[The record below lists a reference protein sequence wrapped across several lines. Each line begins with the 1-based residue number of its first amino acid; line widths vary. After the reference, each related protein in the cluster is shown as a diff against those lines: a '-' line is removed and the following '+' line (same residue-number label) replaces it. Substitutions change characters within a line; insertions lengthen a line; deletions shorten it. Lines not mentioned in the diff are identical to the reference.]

1 MMKRR
6 KIGALLL
13 LPLLLVACN
22 KTSVIY
28 SDDTP
33 FYFTLEK
40 PSLRVV
46 QFTDTHF
53 TYGFD
58 NFDQQTL
65 NLITTIVNAAD
76 PDLVVFTGDQTLSI
90 SAPRLYKQ
98 LTEHMES
105 LDVTWSFVF
114 GNHDNDY
121 HDYSKLLTAIESVNP
136 ERLLFK
142 TGPELEDGGVGNFSI
157 NFTYDDEPFYNIYM
171 IDSKTEQHTFKR
183 EGVSRYEYLS
193 TAQIAWYEEKT
204 NDDILLN
211 TRSTIF
217 MHVPLIQ
224 YLEYE
229 QYIDSGGFVGE
240 VNESVYPQSIDTG
253 MFDAIVRQ
261 GVTDAVFAGHDHE
274 NNFAFY
280 HEGVLL
286 GYGQNSG
293 FNSYGKLQEGAR
305 VIDID
310 NDKNL
315 STFILYG
322 DLTSDYYI

>member
-1 MMKRR
+1 MRQR
-6 KIGALLL
+6 KLSALLL

-22 KTSVIY
+22 QTSVTY
-28 SDDTP
+28 TDDIP
-33 FYFTLEK
+33 FYVTLEK

-58 NFDQQTL
+58 NYDKRTL
-65 NLITTIVNAAD
+65 NLISTIVNTAK
-76 PDLVVFTGDQTLSI
+76 PDLVVFTGDQALSI

-121 HDYSKLLTAIESVNP
+121 HDYSKIIAAIESAKP
-136 ERLLFK
+136 EQLLFK
-142 TGPELEDGGVGNFSI
+142 TGPKLEDGGVGNFSI

-171 IDSKTEQHTFKR
+171 LDTKTEQHTFKR
-183 EGVSRYEYLS
+183 EGISRYKYLS
-193 TAQIAWYEEKT
+193 TAQISWYENKT
-204 NDDILLN
+204 NDDVLLDV
-211 TRSTIF
+211 RSTIF

-224 YLEYE
+224 FLEYE
-229 QYIDSGGFVGE
+229 NYLDANGVVGE
-240 VNESVYPQSIDTG
+240 VNESVYPQSVDKG
-253 MFDAIVRQ
+253 MFDVIVRQ

-293 FNSYGKLQEGAR
+293 FNSYGKLQQGAR

-310 NDKNL
+310 SDKKL